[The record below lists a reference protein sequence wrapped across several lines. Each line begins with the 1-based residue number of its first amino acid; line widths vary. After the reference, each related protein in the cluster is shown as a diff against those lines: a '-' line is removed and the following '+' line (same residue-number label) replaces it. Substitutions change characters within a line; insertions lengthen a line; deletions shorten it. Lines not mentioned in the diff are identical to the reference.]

1 MEKYVVKQQVRGIN
15 TKLFAN
21 DIVFNGND
29 KNVLISVISSIIQ
42 HYNPDDTLANVP
54 TILDLKNDNI
64 TDEIVDKIRLLST
77 KSVLLQINNSIYAD
91 SQKVELIKKLKGYGY
106 KIITIINKEDS
117 VFTLSKILSDYIKL
131 DINNIPDISNTNFL
145 CKKIAYNVD
154 SAEEYQLAESVGME
168 YYEGEYVS
176 TSENII
182 ITKYK
187 YSNTNFMYLLKLIN
201 EKGAEED
208 IKRAITQDCLLS
220 AQVIRLSNSPYYIN
234 ENKHVDSIDDAIEKI
249 GIDAIKKWLLLLQF
263 SRSDSTPEEMIQT
276 SYHRAIFCKNLVKE
290 AKTKNISKS
299 EAYIIGLFSTLDV
312 LAGNTMSKE
321 LTGLNLG
328 DTIENALIYR
338 DGERGKL
345 LNFVKSYEEGNN
357 KRIKEYAN
365 YFKLKI
371 DEVDKIYIDS
381 IKAVSNLW
389 KSMSQYGGII

>member
-1 MEKYVVKQQVRGIN
+1 MEKYVVKQQIRGIN

-91 SQKVELIKKLKGYGY
+91 SSKVELIKKLKGYGY
-106 KIITIINKEDS
+106 RIITIINKEDS

-131 DINNIPDISNTNFL
+131 DINNIPDISNTNFI
-145 CKKIAYNVD
+145 CKKIAYNVN

-220 AQVIRLSNSPYYIN
+220 AQVIRLSNSPYYVN

-290 AKTKNISKS
+290 AKPKNINKS
-299 EAYIIGLFSTLDV
+299 EAYIVGLFSTLDV

-338 DGERGKL
+338 DGEGGKL

-357 KRIKEYAN
+357 KRIKEYAD
-365 YFKLKI
+365 YFKLRI
-371 DEVDKIYIDS
+371 DEVDRIYIDS

-389 KSMSQYGGII
+389 NSMSQYGGII

>member
-21 DIVFNGND
+21 DIVFNGSD

-106 KIITIINKEDS
+106 RIITIINKEDS

-145 CKKIAYNVD
+145 CKKIAYNVN

-234 ENKHVDSIDDAIEKI
+234 ENKHVESIDEAIEKI

-290 AKTKNISKS
+290 SKTKNISKS
-299 EAYIIGLFSTLDV
+299 EAYLVGLFSTLDV

-338 DGERGKL
+338 DGEGGKL

-357 KRIKEYAN
+357 KRIKEYAS

-371 DEVDKIYIDS
+371 SEVDKIYIDS

>member
-21 DIVFNGND
+21 DIVFNGSD

-117 VFTLSKILSDYIKL
+117 IFTLSKILSDYIKL
-131 DINNIPDISNTNFL
+131 DINNIPDISNTNFV
-145 CKKIAYNVD
+145 CKKIAYNVN

-220 AQVIRLSNSPYYIN
+220 AQIIRLSNSPYYVN
-234 ENKHVDSIDDAIEKI
+234 ENKHVESIDDAIEKI

-338 DGERGKL
+338 DGEGGKL

-357 KRIKEYAN
+357 KRIKEYAD

>member
-1 MEKYVVKQQVRGIN
+1 MEKYVVKQQIRGIN

-91 SQKVELIKKLKGYGY
+91 SSKVELIKKLKGYGY

-117 VFTLSKILSDYIKL
+117 IFTLSKILSDYIKL
-131 DINNIPDISNTNFL
+131 DINNIPDISNTNFI
-145 CKKIAYNVD
+145 CKKIAYNVN

-299 EAYIIGLFSTLDV
+299 EAYLVGLFSTLDV

-338 DGERGKL
+338 DGEGGKL

-357 KRIKEYAN
+357 KRIKEYAD

-371 DEVDKIYIDS
+371 DEVDRIYIDS

-389 KSMSQYGGII
+389 NSMSQYGGII

>member
-1 MEKYVVKQQVRGIN
+1 MEKYVVKQQIRGIN

-91 SQKVELIKKLKGYGY
+91 SSKVELIKKLKGYGY

-117 VFTLSKILSDYIKL
+117 IFTLSKILSDYIKL

-145 CKKIAYNVD
+145 CKKIAYNVN

-299 EAYIIGLFSTLDV
+299 EAYLVGLFSTLDV

-338 DGERGKL
+338 DGEGGKL

-357 KRIKEYAN
+357 KRIKEYAD

-371 DEVDKIYIDS
+371 DEVDRIYIDS

-389 KSMSQYGGII
+389 NSMSQYGGII

>member
-1 MEKYVVKQQVRGIN
+1 MEKYVVKQQIRGIN

-77 KSVLLQINNSIYAD
+77 KSVLLQINNSVYAD
-91 SQKVELIKKLKGYGY
+91 SSKVELIKKLKGYGY

-117 VFTLSKILSDYIKL
+117 IFTLSKILSDYIKL
-131 DINNIPDISNTNFL
+131 DINNIPDISNTNFI
-145 CKKIAYNVD
+145 CKKIAYNVN

-299 EAYIIGLFSTLDV
+299 EAYLVGLFSTLDV

-338 DGERGKL
+338 DGEGGKL

-357 KRIKEYAN
+357 KRIKEYAD

-371 DEVDKIYIDS
+371 DEVDRIYIDS

-389 KSMSQYGGII
+389 NSMSQYGGII

>member
-1 MEKYVVKQQVRGIN
+1 M
-15 TKLFAN
+15 
-21 DIVFNGND
+21 
-29 KNVLISVISSIIQ
+29 
-42 HYNPDDTLANVP
+42 
-54 TILDLKNDNI
+54 I
-64 TDEIVDKIRLLST
+64 TFT
-77 KSVLLQINNSIYAD
+77 HNN
-91 SQKVELIKKLKGYGY
+91 
-106 KIITIINKEDS
+106 IITIINKEDS
-117 VFTLSKILSDYIKL
+117 IFTLSKILSDYIKL
-131 DINNIPDISNTNFL
+131 DINNIPDISNTNFI
-145 CKKIAYNVD
+145 CKKIAYNVN

-234 ENKHVDSIDDAIEKI
+234 ENKHVDSIEDAIEKI

-299 EAYIIGLFSTLDV
+299 EAYLVGLFSTLDV

-321 LTGLNLG
+321 LTG
-328 DTIENALIYR
+328 
-338 DGERGKL
+338 
-345 LNFVKSYEEGNN
+345 
-357 KRIKEYAN
+357 
-365 YFKLKI
+365 
-371 DEVDKIYIDS
+371 
-381 IKAVSNLW
+381 
-389 KSMSQYGGII
+389 

>member
-1 MEKYVVKQQVRGIN
+1 MEKYVVKQQIRGIN

-91 SQKVELIKKLKGYGY
+91 SSKVELIKKLKGYGY

-117 VFTLSKILSDYIKL
+117 IFTLSKILSDYIKL
-131 DINNIPDISNTNFL
+131 DINNIPDISNTNFI
-145 CKKIAYNVD
+145 CKKIAYNVN

-299 EAYIIGLFSTLDV
+299 EAYLVGLFSTLDI

-338 DGERGKL
+338 DGEGGKL

-357 KRIKEYAN
+357 KRIKEYAD

-371 DEVDKIYIDS
+371 DEVDRIYIDS

-389 KSMSQYGGII
+389 NSMSQYGGII

>member
-1 MEKYVVKQQVRGIN
+1 MEKYVVKQQIRGIN

-77 KSVLLQINNSIYAD
+77 KSVLCS
-91 SQKVELIKKLKGYGY
+91 KVELIKKLKGYGY

-117 VFTLSKILSDYIKL
+117 IFTLSKILSDYIKL
-131 DINNIPDISNTNFL
+131 DINNIPDISNTNFI
-145 CKKIAYNVD
+145 CKKIAYNVN

-299 EAYIIGLFSTLDV
+299 EAYLVGLFSTLDV

-338 DGERGKL
+338 DGEGGKL

-357 KRIKEYAN
+357 KRIKEYAD

-371 DEVDKIYIDS
+371 DEVDRIYIDS

-389 KSMSQYGGII
+389 NSMSQYGGII

>member
-91 SQKVELIKKLKGYGY
+91 SSKVELIKKLKGYGY
-106 KIITIINKEDS
+106 RIITIINKEDS
-117 VFTLSKILSDYIKL
+117 IFTLSKILSDYIKL
-131 DINNIPDISNTNFL
+131 DINNIPDISNTNFI
-145 CKKIAYNVD
+145 CKKIAYNVN

-299 EAYIIGLFSTLDV
+299 EAYLVGLFSTLDV

-338 DGERGKL
+338 DGEGGKL

-357 KRIKEYAN
+357 KRIKEYAD

-371 DEVDKIYIDS
+371 DEVDRIYIDS

-389 KSMSQYGGII
+389 NSMSQYGGII